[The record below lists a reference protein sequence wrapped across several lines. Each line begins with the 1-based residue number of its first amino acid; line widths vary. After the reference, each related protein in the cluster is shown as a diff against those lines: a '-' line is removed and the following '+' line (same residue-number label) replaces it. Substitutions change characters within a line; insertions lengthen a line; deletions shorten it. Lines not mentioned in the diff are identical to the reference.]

1 MVLVKGTLADD
12 LTRWI
17 NAYFR
22 QANIDEKSENT
33 LSLYKRVIYELEDF
47 LLTHYSDITLKE
59 IDNDILLHFLDNL
72 EKDHINQKKKKF
84 ATNTKILYGATIKS
98 LFSFISKKSDCK
110 HSYKDATMD
119 ITPKKKKKGS
129 VAYLSTDEVNIL
141 IKYLDEQIEKSGS
154 HSSYINSM
162 GIKLMVCGGLRIS
175 EALNRKVTD
184 FKVLDF
190 VNDEGDRDCYIINL
204 GKTKTGEDM
213 TATIMM
219 NDINRELEYFNEL
232 YEKDDDREY
241 IFIRNSGSRIE
252 RTNFYYTAK
261 RIMEKAGVYRK
272 GLHIFRHTS
281 AMELYRATGDILVVK
296 SALNHKNLE
305 TTMIYADAEKED
317 VAKAMRKIKR

>member
-1 MVLVKGTLADD
+1 MVLAKGTLADD
-12 LTRWI
+12 LSRWI

-22 QANIDEKSENT
+22 QANIDEKSKNT
-33 LSLYKRVIYELEDF
+33 LLLYKRIIYALEEF
-47 LLTHYSDITLKE
+47 LLTYYSDISIKD

-72 EKDHINQKKKKF
+72 EKVHINTKKKKF
-84 ATNTKILYGATIKS
+84 STSTKILYGATIKS
-98 LFSFISKKSDCK
+98 LFSYISKKSDCK

-129 VAYLSTDEVNIL
+129 LAYLSTDEVNIL
-141 IKYLDEQIEKSGS
+141 VKYLDEQITKSGS
-154 HSSYINSM
+154 HSSYINSL
-162 GIKLMVCGGLRIS
+162 GIKLMVFAGLRIS
-175 EALNRKVTD
+175 EALDRKVTD

-190 VNDEGDRDCYIINL
+190 LNDEGDRDCYIINL
-204 GKTKTGEDM
+204 GETKTGEDM

-219 NDINRELEYFNEL
+219 SDISRELEYFNEL

-241 IFIRNSGSRIE
+241 IFIRNSGTKIE

-261 RIMEKAGVYRK
+261 RIMERAGVYRK

-296 SALNHKNLE
+296 SALNHKTLE
-305 TTMIYADAEKED
+305 TTMIYAEAEKED
-317 VAKAMRKIKR
+317 VAKAMRKVKR